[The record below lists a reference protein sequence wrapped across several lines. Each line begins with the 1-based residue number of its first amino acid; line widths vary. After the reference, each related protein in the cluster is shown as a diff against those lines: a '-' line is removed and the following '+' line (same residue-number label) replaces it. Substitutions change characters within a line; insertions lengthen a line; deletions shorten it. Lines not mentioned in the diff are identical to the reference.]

1 MAARTTRETDGHK
14 HRGLSGE
21 VRLPPTGTME
31 VHSTHRRGDMAGD
44 PYPAT
49 RKIRNHAGSDFMA
62 SVKRH

>member
-1 MAARTTRETDGHK
+1 MLEKFQLQGQLITQTQILGGQAND
-14 HRGLSGE
+14 
-21 VRLPPTGTME
+21 
-31 VHSTHRRGDMAGD
+31 RRVSDMAGD